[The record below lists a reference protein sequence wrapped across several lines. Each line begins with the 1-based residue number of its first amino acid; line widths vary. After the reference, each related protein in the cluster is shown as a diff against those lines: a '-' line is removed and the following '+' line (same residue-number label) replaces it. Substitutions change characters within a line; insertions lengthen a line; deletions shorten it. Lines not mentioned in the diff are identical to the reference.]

1 MAKGEKE
8 LKVKNELLEKYR
20 SVLEQYPDVIN
31 SRTVDTILPTNLLL
45 FDKIIGGVP
54 IGTIISI
61 SSPPGV
67 GKTTLLIQI
76 AASLQNLGH
85 SLVYFDTER
94 SLSSRR

>member
-54 IGTIISI
+54 IGTILSI

-67 GKTTLLIQI
+67 GKP
-76 AASLQNLGH
+76 H
-85 SLVYFDTER
+85 Y
-94 SLSSRR
+94 